1 MDVFLGTQKKQFN
14 TSLTLISLMYLTWG
28 FITVINGVLIAEL
41 KDGLQMTME
50 QFQVIFYLFF
60 GTYFIM
66 GFPAGKLV
74 DKIGYK
80 QSIMIGLYI
89 SASATLLMVPGAM
102 YRNYYLV
109 VGGIFVIATGI
120 TLLQVA
126 VNPYVVLF
134 LGSSKNAVTRLV
146 TAGAFNS
153 IGTWLAP
160 LIGLLVVSG
169 EMPLDD
175 SFLGIAQAKAEV
187 VINPYILFS
196 CVFVGLAIILN
207 FSDLPEIPTT
217 KHLDTNIKNDNRK
230 WVLQYRHVVFAAIAI
245 FAYVG
250 AEVGIGM
257 NLSAYITSSPEVGG
271 LGLTKFIGV
280 EGLIVAFYWGSLMV
294 GRFMAAN
301 YVKNYS
307 PEKVTVY
314 FAFAAAALVYIAISA
329 DGLASMVALIAVG
342 FFNSVLFCT
351 IFVLG
356 VSGMGRFSEEASAVM
371 IMAIVGGGVV
381 LFLMNQF
388 HSIKTSMYVPFAC
401 YLIILA
407 FGKWGYK
414 YEQKDTIE
422 YSEPEKKV

>member
-1 MDVFLGTQKKQFN
+1 MDVFLGTQKKQYN

-41 KDGLQMTME
+41 QIGLQMTLV
-50 QFQVIFYLFF
+50 QTHIITYLFF
-60 GTYFIM
+60 GTYFVM

-74 DKIGYK
+74 DKVGYK
-80 QSIMIGLYI
+80 KSIIIGLYI
-89 SASATLLMVPGAM
+89 AASATLLMVPGAM
-102 YRNYYLV
+102 LRNYYLV
-109 VGGIFVIATGI
+109 IAGIFVIATGI

-126 VNPYVVLF
+126 VNPYLVLF
-134 LGSSKNAVTRLV
+134 LGNSKNAVTRLV

-160 LIGLLVVSG
+160 LIGIIVISG
-169 EMPLDD
+169 EMPIDD

-196 CVFVGLAIILN
+196 CIFIGLAIILN
-207 FSDLPEIPTT
+207 FSSLPEISTT
-217 KHLDTNIKNDNRK
+217 KHLKTNIKDDNRK
-230 WVLQYRHVVFAAIAI
+230 WVLQYKHVVFAAIGI

-257 NLSAYITSSPEVGG
+257 KLSDFIIDD
-271 LGLTKFIGV
+271 LGLTQFEGV
-280 EGLIVAFYWGSLMV
+280 EGLIVAFYWGSMMV

-301 YVKNYS
+301 YIKNYS
-307 PEKVTVY
+307 PQKVTAY
-314 FAFAAAALVYIAISA
+314 FAFCAAALVFIAISA
-329 DGLASMVALIAVG
+329 DGLASMIALIAVG

-356 VSGMGRFSEEASAVM
+356 VSGMGKFSEEASAVM
-371 IMAIVGGGVV
+371 IMAIVGGGVIYYI
-381 LFLMNQF
+381 MNQF
-388 HSIKTSMYVPFAC
+388 DSIKMSLYVPFIC
-401 YLIILA
+401 YLVIIA

-414 YEQKDTIE
+414 YEEKDVIE
-422 YSEPEKKV
+422 LAEAEKE

>member
-1 MDVFLGTQKKQFN
+1 MDVFGGNQKKQYN

-41 KDGLQMTME
+41 KDGLQMTMD
-50 QFQVIFYLFF
+50 QYQVIFYLFF

-74 DKIGYK
+74 DRFGYK
-80 QSIMIGLYI
+80 QSIIIGLYVA
-89 SASATLLMVPGAM
+89 ASATLLMVPGAM

-109 VGGIFVIATGI
+109 VGGVFIIATGI

-126 VNPYVVLF
+126 INPYLVLF
-134 LGSSKNAVTRLV
+134 LGNSKNAVRRLV

-160 LIGLLVVSG
+160 LIGLLVISG
-169 EMPLDD
+169 EAPVDD
-175 SFLGIAQAKAEV
+175 TFLGIAQAKAEV
-187 VINPYILFS
+187 VINPYIMFS
-196 CVFVGLAIILN
+196 CVFIGLAIVLN
-207 FSDLPEIPTT
+207 FSDLPEISTT
-217 KHLDTNIKNDNRK
+217 KHLDTNIKNDSRK
-230 WVLQYRHVVFAAIAI
+230 YVLQYRHVVFAAIAI

-257 NLSAYITSSPEVGG
+257 NLTNYISGE
-271 LGLTKFIGV
+271 LGLTQFEGV
-280 EGLIVAFYWGSLMV
+280 EGLIVAFYWGSMMV

-301 YVKNYS
+301 YIKGYA

-314 FAFAAAALVYIAISA
+314 FAFAAAALVFIAISA

-388 HSIKTSMYVPFAC
+388 ESTRDALYIPFIC
-401 YLIILA
+401 YLVILA

-414 YEQKDTIE
+414 YEQKDVIA
-422 YSEPEKKV
+422 YSEPDKKKR